1 MAASPFT
8 GETGR
13 RTSPTVTQVVGTSQR
28 ETPRRTQRTRSNQ
41 QPPSKQPKG
50 RLSRVVVASLTSGLL
65 AAGVL
70 AAMPFI
76 PPEPSELTGAV
87 LCGFALGW
95 AILGA
100 LSLRFTDQPQRWAW
114 TPAVVMGLGGLS
126 LIAFG
131 PGAHDALGWVWPPV
145 ALALSVWMLTRIR
158 RDMGSRFGRWLLYP
172 LVVLLAV
179 VSVGAGT
186 ETVLSRTAPDYEMPG
201 QLVDVGGHRL
211 HLHCTGTGSP
221 TVVLEPGA
229 GMSSSTMGW
238 IQPAVARDTR
248 VCVYDRAGRG
258 WSDPADTTQ
267 DATQIA
273 TDLHTLLQRANVP
286 GPYVLAGH
294 SFGGLYALTYA
305 AQYPTEVAGMVLI
318 DSTAPESAPTSP
330 TSTSSSYEQYRTG
343 ASGEPVLLGRLFR
356 EVQSVAGF
364 KPVPV
369 PTLGQQT
376 FAGTATM
383 GVETHIGIGALD
395 HKLIVGAT
403 LAGYDATPENTT
415 KLVAVART
423 QGATAKR
430 AVGPSGSRA
439 VRRRPPGIFW
449 PTKLCQCSWRT
460 DPTPKQLL
468 ELLRDRLDAEELG
481 GVHHRSSGSGNLR
494 FMSPSFGS
502 QEIGTV
508 YFSPSPPLRGR
519 IKTTANVP
527 AGDFSAATWSVPW
540 PGLALT
546 ASMTPS
552 AEHGRARPHR
562 CNKAPANGTCAS
574 LLRILH
580 TNRKLSTVRLAVVMP
595 TSVTVSVPA
604 VITTLSSTSAAAFC
618 TASKSANMV

>member
-13 RTSPTVTQVVGTSQR
+13 RDSPTVTQVVGTSQR

-158 RDMGSRFGRWLLYP
+158 REMGSRFGRWLLYP

-330 TSTSSSYEQYRTG
+330 TSTSSSYDPMGRISALLSTTARFGLMRLVVSLSGETLPPASENAERASLATSEHLRSTIDEYLQGGTSAKEASALTTFDDKPLFVLTAGEGSSPGWMPKQNKLAALSTNSAHHIVEGATHADLAVDERAAAASSQAIRDVVASVRTG
-343 ASGEPVLLGRLFR
+343 MP
-356 EVQSVAGF
+356 
-364 KPVPV
+364 
-369 PTLGQQT
+369 
-376 FAGTATM
+376 
-383 GVETHIGIGALD
+383 
-395 HKLIVGAT
+395 
-403 LAGYDATPENTT
+403 
-415 KLVAVART
+415 
-423 QGATAKR
+423 
-430 AVGPSGSRA
+430 
-439 VRRRPPGIFW
+439 
-449 PTKLCQCSWRT
+449 
-460 DPTPKQLL
+460 L
-468 ELLRDRLDAEELG
+468 E
-481 GVHHRSSGSGNLR
+481 
-494 FMSPSFGS
+494 
-502 QEIGTV
+502 
-508 YFSPSPPLRGR
+508 
-519 IKTTANVP
+519 K
-527 AGDFSAATWSVPW
+527 
-540 PGLALT
+540 
-546 ASMTPS
+546 
-552 AEHGRARPHR
+552 
-562 CNKAPANGTCAS
+562 
-574 LLRILH
+574 
-580 TNRKLSTVRLAVVMP
+580 
-595 TSVTVSVPA
+595 
-604 VITTLSSTSAAAFC
+604 
-618 TASKSANMV
+618 

>member
-1 MAASPFT
+1 
-8 GETGR
+8 
-13 RTSPTVTQVVGTSQR
+13 
-28 ETPRRTQRTRSNQ
+28 
-41 QPPSKQPKG
+41 
-50 RLSRVVVASLTSGLL
+50 
-65 AAGVL
+65 
-70 AAMPFI
+70 MPFI

-95 AILGA
+95 AMLGA

-179 VSVGAGT
+179 LSVGAGT

-330 TSTSSSYEQYRTG
+330 TSTSSSYDPMARISALLSTTARFGLMRLVVSLSGETLPPASENAERASLATSEHLRSTIDEYLQGGTSAKEASALTTFDDKPLFVLTAGEGSSPGWMPKQNKLAALSTNSAHHIVEGATHADLAVEERAAAASSQAIRDVVASVRTG
-343 ASGEPVLLGRLFR
+343 MP
-356 EVQSVAGF
+356 
-364 KPVPV
+364 
-369 PTLGQQT
+369 
-376 FAGTATM
+376 
-383 GVETHIGIGALD
+383 
-395 HKLIVGAT
+395 
-403 LAGYDATPENTT
+403 
-415 KLVAVART
+415 
-423 QGATAKR
+423 
-430 AVGPSGSRA
+430 
-439 VRRRPPGIFW
+439 
-449 PTKLCQCSWRT
+449 
-460 DPTPKQLL
+460 L
-468 ELLRDRLDAEELG
+468 E
-481 GVHHRSSGSGNLR
+481 
-494 FMSPSFGS
+494 
-502 QEIGTV
+502 
-508 YFSPSPPLRGR
+508 
-519 IKTTANVP
+519 K
-527 AGDFSAATWSVPW
+527 
-540 PGLALT
+540 
-546 ASMTPS
+546 
-552 AEHGRARPHR
+552 
-562 CNKAPANGTCAS
+562 
-574 LLRILH
+574 
-580 TNRKLSTVRLAVVMP
+580 
-595 TSVTVSVPA
+595 
-604 VITTLSSTSAAAFC
+604 
-618 TASKSANMV
+618 